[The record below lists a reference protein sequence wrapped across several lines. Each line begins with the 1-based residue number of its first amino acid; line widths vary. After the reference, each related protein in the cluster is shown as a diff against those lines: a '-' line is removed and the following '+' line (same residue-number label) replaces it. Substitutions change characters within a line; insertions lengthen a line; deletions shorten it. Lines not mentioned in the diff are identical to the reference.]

1 MAATNGPDTPSPK
14 DPKDGADEPYVQ
26 PVRQL
31 RVVIADDHRLVLMG
45 MRAALSSAPDIRV
58 VGEAR
63 SGRGVVDV
71 ALRTRPDVVLVD
83 LRMPDGDGLWA
94 LKELRERLPECRVIV
109 CSMLHD
115 HQHVSQ
121 AVQQGAAGYI
131 LKTIDPDSLA
141 SAIRQTVE
149 GTVFSAHALYPRRSG
164 VLDTPEGAL
173 SERELEVLQLVAE
186 GLANAA
192 IGRKLWVTEQTVK
205 FHLSNIYRKLGVKN
219 RTEASR
225 HAVREGL
232 IATDPLKSPEDQ

>member
-1 MAATNGPDTPSPK
+1 MLEDLVEG
-14 DPKDGADEPYVQ
+14 DEFPIQ
-26 PVRQL
+26 ESVRPL
-31 RVVIADDHRLVLMG
+31 RVVIADDHRLVLAG
-45 MRAALSSAPDIRV
+45 MRAALSSAPDVRV

-71 ALRTRPDVVLVD
+71 ALRTRPDVALVD

-94 LKELRERLPECRVIV
+94 LQELRERLPECRVIV

-115 HQHVSQ
+115 HQHVTQ
-121 AVQQGAAGYI
+121 AVQLGAAGYI

-141 SAIRQTVE
+141 GAIRQTIE

-164 VLDTPEGAL
+164 TIEQPDVML
-173 SERELEVLQLVAE
+173 SDRELEVLQLVAE
-186 GLANAA
+186 GHANAE

-232 IATDPLKSPEDQ
+232 VASDELDPGPKARV